1 MASNADDVIHISVS
15 KTSVS
20 VSRAGFGT
28 TLWIGQIDARLQAAR
43 FQLYAST
50 QEMIDAGFTA
60 DHPAYKWAVVHMSG
74 DNSPSTF
81 ALGRRIPGVAE
92 NDEVQITLAAA
103 GTWTATI
110 NSVAHTYLAA
120 ALDTEED
127 IAEGLA
133 ASISL
138 GNEPVSAV
146 QQAPPNDDRFDITNI
161 IGGGTHTLTIT
172 PPGGGTYAIVNTPA
186 VAPEVWTTAYA
197 AINTAITEGQW
208 YYLAIEDRDD
218 ATILAAASAVTVGEK
233 VAAFQT
239 RDPDMATGTTGNIGL
254 QLAGLSYRRVILFWK
269 ASDQHLS
276 DAAMLGVA
284 AAAQLDAAGG
294 QITWNLKPLVGVPT
308 DNLTGAQKANI
319 KSSGGSYY
327 VEIGGS
333 GRTQTQSV
341 EGEFMQV
348 QTTIDWT
355 KARVQEAVFG
365 VLAST
370 PTKVDLDSVGIG
382 TVLSAFKGVL
392 DRGVTNGH
400 YTRDFNPTAV
410 APASE
415 DIETADKNAGILRN
429 VIGVARLALA
439 IRQVYLRVDLTV

>member
-1 MASNADDVIHISVS
+1 
-15 KTSVS
+15 
-20 VSRAGFGT
+20 
-28 TLWIGQIDARLQAAR
+28 
-43 FQLYAST
+43 
-50 QEMIDAGFTA
+50 
-60 DHPAYKWAVVHMSG
+60 
-74 DNSPSTF
+74 
-81 ALGRRIPGVAE
+81 
-92 NDEVQITLAAA
+92 
-103 GTWTATI
+103 
-110 NSVAHTYLAA
+110 
-120 ALDTEED
+120 
-127 IAEGLA
+127 
-133 ASISL
+133 
-138 GNEPVSAV
+138 
-146 QQAPPNDDRFDITNI
+146 
-161 IGGGTHTLTIT
+161 
-172 PPGGGTYAIVNTPA
+172 
-186 VAPEVWTTAYA
+186 
-197 AINTAITEGQW
+197 
-208 YYLAIEDRDD
+208 
-218 ATILAAASAVTVGEK
+218 
-233 VAAFQT
+233 
-239 RDPDMATGTTGNIGL
+239 
-254 QLAGLSYRRVILFWK
+254 
-269 ASDQHLS
+269 
-276 DAAMLGVA
+276 MLGVA